1 MLNEQVHR
9 YPRWIIWP
17 IELISTLIVGIAAA
31 RFGRDLLQLLWR
43 TYGIDTTLFAR
54 VPLLRQVVLTINDF
68 QEVGSRNRDVP
79 IPRLLG
85 ALPDLL
91 TALGW
96 LALALLLALLLRNG
110 LPTIRTSARG
120 MLVEFAGSWLPVP
133 WESLK
138 AINVTEDL
146 SAERFV
152 LLAETGGGHLTG
164 WHRFYS
170 SVYHFG
176 FGRAFLVISAISDFD
191 GLIKTLLSETDR
203 VARVLENVKPAKLQE
218 DASSPLFRLVL
229 SPASF
234 FSRRT
239 QTEQAAPVQEA
250 ASFAGNIVHGTYPS
264 RISAIFTWG
273 TLVLA
278 VLVLIRYVTYWLTFL
293 VITFPTLQT
302 LPLFNR
308 IARPQVPA
316 SWWLLVAAH
325 LMLIIMIGLLAALRN
340 LLPEIQARGD
350 GLAVRYFNRW
360 VLVPWSRINAIKVT
374 ELSEDSQIVLI
385 QARSGLPMPFRLSSV
400 IYNGGLAPG
409 VLVTSALSNFEPLL
423 QRVVL
428 EVTRHQAP
436 QTTQNVLA
444 DSPILQSTARSPLL
458 LLSFRAGATLDR
470 MVEEVQE
477 DEATKEVNARRLL
490 RAAGPMFWLALPPAL
505 LLFCDRSIA
514 QGVVPNSSL
523 VVGAIMLFVLGL
535 LEWPLVSL
543 VSIAIDDMTGGGEEG
558 NRVFYLYP
566 TIQLP
571 RLLPLAGALV
581 LVLLGVPILPVLLW
595 IAAIGWSF
603 LLAAGLCEALYGW
616 HGGQLLAGGL
626 VPVVFQLLILL
637 AYLIVRGA

>member
-1 MLNEQVHR
+1 MVTEQVHR
-9 YPRWIIWP
+9 YPRWITWP
-17 IELISTLIVGIAAA
+17 IELIGTLIVGLAAA

-43 TYGIDTTLFAR
+43 TYGIDTALFAR
-54 VPLLRQVVLTINDF
+54 VPLVRQIVLTINDF
-68 QEVGSRNRDVP
+68 QEVGSRARNVP
-79 IPRLLG
+79 ITRLLG
-85 ALPDLL
+85 SLPDLL
-91 TALGW
+91 PALGW
-96 LALALLLALLLRNG
+96 LVLALLLALLLRNG

-138 AINVTEDL
+138 AIKVTEDL

-170 SVYHFG
+170 SVYRFG
-176 FGRAFLVISAISDFD
+176 FGRAFLVILAISDFD

-218 DASSPLFRLVL
+218 DASSPLFRLML

-250 ASFAGNIVHGTYPS
+250 GTFAGNTVQGTYPG

-273 TLVLA
+273 SLVLA
-278 VLVLIRYVTYWLTFL
+278 VLVLIRYVIYWLTFL

-308 IARPQVPA
+308 IERPLVPA

-340 LLPEIQARGD
+340 LLPEIEARGD

-360 VLVPWSRINAIKVT
+360 IVVPWSRITAIKVT

-385 QARSGLPMPFRLSSV
+385 QARSGLPTPFRLSSM
-400 IYNGGLAPG
+400 IYSGGLAPG

-436 QTTQNVLA
+436 QSALA

-470 MVEEVQE
+470 MVEEARE
-477 DEATKEVNARRLL
+477 DETTKEITARRLL

-505 LLFCDRSIA
+505 LLFSDRSIA

-523 VVGAIMLFVLGL
+523 IIGVIMLFVLGL

-616 HGGQLLAGGL
+616 QGGQLLAGGL
-626 VPVVFQLLILL
+626 VPVLFQLLILL